1 MDKKFIDI
9 ITKNSFQVIKS
20 AGVTKRN
27 EFVDINDTKIPEG
40 IPYHIHRTRD
50 KQEFYMTSA
59 QHETNSI
66 LIFKEKGG
74 ITDFYRYKSLID
86 KKSEIYLQETPTI
99 PTETDYERGFINL
112 YFARQ
117 ANDINSKIFEI
128 TSDDY
133 VRKTPF
139 YEKITL
145 NLKITGNIQNVYSE
159 NTSEIKSSSIYF
171 PKLSLVVSPL
181 KHYKS
186 SKFSTSSPTTTSGG
200 SSGGSSGGGGY

>member
-1 MDKKFIDI
+1 MTIEEAK
-9 ITKNSFQVIKS
+9 
-20 AGVTKRN
+20 
-27 EFVDINDTKIPEG
+27 G
-40 IPYHIHRTRD
+40 IAN
-50 KQEFYMTSA
+50 K
-59 QHETNSI
+59 
-66 LIFKEKGG
+66 
-74 ITDFYRYKSLID
+74 
-86 KKSEIYLQETPTI
+86 EIYKRAVLREPKEVAKLETRVPVPT
-99 PTETDYERGFINL
+99 TDDYANGFITR

-159 NTSEIKSSSIYF
+159 NTSEIKSSSVYF

-186 SKFSTSSPTTTSGG
+186 SRFSTSSPSSTSGG
-200 SSGGSSGGGGY
+200 STGGSSGGGGGGY